1 MTIDFLPFI
10 FFIIALF
17 YSSVGFGGGSSYL
30 AIMSL
35 FISDFFEIRT
45 TALILNICVVT
56 IGTIGFIQHKVFNF
70 KIFWPFLLSS
80 IPFAYLGTQV
90 KLSKTG
96 FFLILGG
103 SLIISGCFMLLRYVQ
118 TKLSSNEFNL
128 SKKMALGG
136 SIGLLAG
143 VSGIGGGIFL
153 SPVLNLL
160 NWKDPRTVASLASV
174 FILMNSAAGLV
185 GLSVAG
191 TFQIDGDL
199 IWKLILAVLLGGG
212 MGSYLSNKKL
222 NLRIL
227 GGLTAVLVI
236 YVGAR
241 LVLLHGFGIKI

>member
-1 MTIDFLPFI
+1 
-10 FFIIALF
+10 
-17 YSSVGFGGGSSYL
+17 
-30 AIMSL
+30 
-35 FISDFFEIRT
+35 
-45 TALILNICVVT
+45 
-56 IGTIGFIQHKVFNF
+56 
-70 KIFWPFLLSS
+70 
-80 IPFAYLGTQV
+80 
-90 KLSKTG
+90 
-96 FFLILGG
+96 
-103 SLIISGCFMLLRYVQ
+103 
-118 TKLSSNEFNL
+118 
-128 SKKMALGG
+128 MALGG